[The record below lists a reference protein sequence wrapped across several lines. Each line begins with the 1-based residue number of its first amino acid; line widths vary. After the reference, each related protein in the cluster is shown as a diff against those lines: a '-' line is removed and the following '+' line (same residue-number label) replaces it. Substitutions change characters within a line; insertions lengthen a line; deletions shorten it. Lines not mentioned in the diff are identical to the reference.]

1 MKDEKKRRNQKVAKY
16 EKDLKKEMNGDGE
29 KEKKGNEEE

>member
-1 MKDEKKRRNQKVAKY
+1 MKDERKRRNQKVTKY

-29 KEKKGNEEE
+29 KKKGNEEE